1 MNAPRNLVLSG
12 GGLKGLA
19 FCGVFKALEEA
30 NYRDGIKNVCTVSI
44 GAIMGLLFVL
54 GYSSTEI
61 QNIIVSKDFS
71 TLIEPRIRNLFVKY
85 GCDKGQKIVDW
96 LKEVLA
102 HKGLHPDITFKQ
114 LQSVTGGIVFTVCAT
129 NLNTFSPTFFN
140 VHTAPNLSVVKAI
153 RMSISIP
160 IIFSPVIFEKNYF
173 IDGSVSNNFPIC
185 FFKDDLQNTLGVK
198 LVSNGELEE
207 SNYQIDSFFTF
218 VIKCISCM
226 IVNKDKFTT
235 INHAE
240 KCMFL
245 RTEKYEQY
253 FLDFNMSDDIKS
265 QIIHLGYTTAQ
276 AYLQKHLQSS
286 SELSN
291 LE

>member
-1 MNAPRNLVLSG
+1 MKVANAPHNLVLSG

-30 NYRDGIKNVCTVSI
+30 NLRDGMVNVCSVSI

-61 QNIIVSKDFS
+61 KNIIINKDLS
-71 TLIEPRIRNLFVKY
+71 TLIELRIGNLLSKY

-96 LKEVLA
+96 MKEVLA
-102 HKGLHPDITFKQ
+102 NKGLHPDITFKQ

-140 VHTAPNLSVVKAI
+140 VHTTPDLPVVKAI

-160 IIFSPVIFEKNYF
+160 IIFTPVIYKKHHFV
-173 IDGSVSNNFPIC
+173 DGSVSNNFPIC

-207 SNYQIDSFFTF
+207 SNFEIQSFFTF

-226 IVNKDKFTT
+226 IVNKDKFATV
-235 INHAE
+235 NHAE

-253 FLDFNMSDDIKS
+253 FLDFNMPNEIKTR
-265 QIIHLGYTTAQ
+265 IIDLGYTMAQ
-276 AYLQKHLQSS
+276 EYLQK
-286 SELSN
+286 N
-291 LE
+291 ND